1 MKTALYRPLQLLP
14 LCVLGSV
21 LIGEPPE
28 LYLWAETDMHPSG
41 DEAVRALLGLGAG
54 ALLFVL
60 TRAEDQARALAQPGW
75 TRPGA
80 LRTAVAIVAVCFLAL
95 VLFHLGW

>member
-1 MKTALYRPLQLLP
+1 MVPLYRPLQILP
-14 LCVLGSV
+14 LAALACV

-28 LYLWAETDMHPSG
+28 LFDWAEAFDQWG
-41 DEAVRALLGLGAG
+41 DEAVRGVLGLAAA

-60 TRAEDQARALAQPGW
+60 TRAEDRAREDDQPGW
-75 TRPGA
+75 KRPGR
-80 LRTAVAIVAVCFLAL
+80 LHTAVAIVVICFLAL